1 MPRLLSIAA
10 AAAAILTSTP
20 VLSQAAPPLAERAPV
35 LKGVDRNSQTED
47 VRFKSDFAQRMTVGV
62 MVGGAGP
69 YRFVVDTGADRTVV
83 STELAARL
91 KFVSAGTAPLHSIAG
106 VSPVATATVPSLQL
120 TRKVVRNIV
129 APVLGGS
136 HIGADGILGVDALR
150 SQRIDLDFAAQTMTV
165 VPSVSDSP
173 DDPNAIVVEGHR
185 RNGRLVITQASIQG
199 VPITVV
205 LDTGSEVTIGN
216 DALRAALFSRSPG
229 NFHRVDLVAVTGET
243 LVGAGAIVDQ
253 LAIGGAGLSN
263 LEVVFASAHIFK
275 QLKLDRK
282 PAILLGMDAMRAFKK
297 VSIDFAAQKLRVVVP
312 EHSALDIRLASRI

>member
-10 AAAAILTSTP
+10 AAAMLTPTP
-20 VLSQAAPPLAERAPV
+20 ALSQASPVPVERAPA
-35 LKGVDRNSQTED
+35 LPGVDRTSQTED
-47 VRFKSDFAQRMTVGV
+47 VRFKSDFNRRMTVGV

-83 STELAARL
+83 SSELAAAL
-91 KFVSAGTAPLHSIAG
+91 KFAPAGTAPLHSIAG

-165 VPSVSDSP
+165 VPSVSEMS
-173 DDPNAIVVEGHR
+173 DDPNTIVVEGHR

-216 DALRAALFSRSPG
+216 DALRAALFSRDIAS
-229 NFHRVDLVAVTGET
+229 FHRVDLVAVTGET
-243 LVGAGAIVDQ
+243 LIGRGAMVDQ

-275 QLKLDRK
+275 QLKLDGR